1 MRRDFRPR
9 TARRALSSSAVP
21 SRRTAILDS
30 ASRTP
35 RYRIAL
41 LHAKGGYVAA
51 VRNLPGCSA
60 RGSTEVEAVERARAA
75 IRLHLALVAS
85 VEDGAAIVELE
96 IAP

>member
-1 MRRDFRPR
+1 MLGGCAF
-9 TARRALSSSAVP
+9 ARLA
-21 SRRTAILDS
+21 TLDP
-30 ASRTP
+30 ATRTP

-60 RGSTEVEAVERARAA
+60 LGSTEVEAVERARAA